1 MLQVT
6 SGFLN
11 LYALENDGYG
21 CYITGL
27 LSTDLAGKLP
37 FLQEGDFQYCSMV
50 EDQQT
55 GHLVLSYFTGDT
67 SELFLLY
74 AKEPDSLNLTAVRL
88 GNLGDQNYPAVLYC
102 AESNGEIPSSQSLNG
117 CVLPILQAELPMKQ
131 LDLSA
136 LQETQE
142 ISAGTLHSATNQQ
155 EQPVNGKLQ
164 SLPQETVQAPQ
175 ANEKTISIQIPAPQ
189 DSTNGLVH
197 LTYDPA
203 LLTLDAVT
211 PYAGL
216 SSVNRETDG
225 QVTLAYAG
233 IPGLSGNS
241 AAEVTFRVREDASG
255 VTKVTCNTLEQ
266 GSQIGTQEQPVS
278 TATFTYALS
287 GGQVTG
293 SAGHDCPSLRFR
305 DLKAQWY
312 HEAIDEALNKGLVNG
327 MTEDL
332 FQPEGTLT
340 RAQFVTILHR
350 LASCPDSSQD
360 TPLPTSGPAVSM
372 KRPCG
377 GPMRRDTSTEPAK
390 APSPPTL
397 PSSGRWLPPSC
408 GAWQAP
414 RPPARLWMAS
424 PMPRRSTPTPKRP
437 WPGLWSRPLW
447 LAPPPPPWLLCPP
460 PPGPKAWSW

>member
-1 MLQVT
+1 
-6 SGFLN
+6 
-11 LYALENDGYG
+11 
-21 CYITGL
+21 
-27 LSTDLAGKLP
+27 
-37 FLQEGDFQYCSMV
+37 
-50 EDQQT
+50 
-55 GHLVLSYFTGDT
+55 
-67 SELFLLY
+67 
-74 AKEPDSLNLTAVRL
+74 
-88 GNLGDQNYPAVLYC
+88 
-102 AESNGEIPSSQSLNG
+102 
-117 CVLPILQAELPMKQ
+117 MKQ

-216 SSVNRETDG
+216 SSVNREPDG

-241 AAEVTFRVREDASG
+241 AAEVTFQVREDASG

-293 SAGHDCPSLRFR
+293 SAGHNCPSLRFR

-350 LASCPDSSQD
+350 LAGCPDSSQD
-360 TPLPTSGPAVSM
+360 TPFTDLRSGSFYEEAVRWAYEKGYINGTSQSTFSPNAPLIREMAATILWRMAGSPA
-372 KRPCG
+372 
-377 GPMRRDTSTEPAK
+377 
-390 APSPPTL
+390 
-397 PSSGRWLPPSC
+397 SSQALDGFTDAAQIHPYAQTAMAWAVEQAIVV
-408 GAWQAP
+408 GATA
-414 RPPARLWMAS
+414 
-424 PMPRRSTPTPKRP
+424 TT
-437 WPGLWSRPLW
+437 
-447 LAPPPPPWLLCPP
+447 LAPLSTATRAQGVVLVMRYAE
-460 PPGPKAWSW
+460 K